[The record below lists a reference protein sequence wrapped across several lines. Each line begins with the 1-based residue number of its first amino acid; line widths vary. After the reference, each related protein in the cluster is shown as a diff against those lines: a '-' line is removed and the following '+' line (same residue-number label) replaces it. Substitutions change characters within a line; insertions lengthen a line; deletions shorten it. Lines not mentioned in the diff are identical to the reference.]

1 MYLFK
6 SVKLNKDVHTFL
18 CSVSNVTEINNKFT
32 FQGTLRLFRALY
44 FGKNVRSLKD
54 VANLMGKRIVSY
66 SMMHFRT
73 VLFV

>member
-44 FGKNVRSLKD
+44 FGKNVRSLKARCCKFD
-54 VANLMGKRIVSY
+54 GQKNSLI
-66 SMMHFRT
+66 
-73 VLFV
+73 